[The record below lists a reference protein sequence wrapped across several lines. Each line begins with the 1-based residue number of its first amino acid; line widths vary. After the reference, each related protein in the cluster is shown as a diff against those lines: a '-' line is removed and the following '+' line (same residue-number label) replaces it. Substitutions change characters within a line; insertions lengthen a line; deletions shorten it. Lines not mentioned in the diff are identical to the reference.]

1 MAMRRAITLLISV
14 LLCIT
19 LVAQEKNRHNFEVG
33 IGINMGNILGAVGG
47 PGRGLGPGTYFE
59 YRYNLTDKFDI
70 GGQLNYKY
78 SKGSSA
84 YLVDRPTIGLVYNQ
98 VGLKA
103 VADYTGRPNKLV
115 RPYIGVGI
123 GGTMMFTNRTTGT
136 NSTEVFGIVGPR
148 LGLQI
153 WKFRIALEFD
163 FAFNGQYGFQST
175 ESVGALNLSF
185 TF

>member
-1 MAMRRAITLLISV
+1 MKRLTTFLISV
-14 LLCIT
+14 LLCIIST
-19 LVAQEKNRHNFEVG
+19 AQEKDRHNYEIG

-47 PGRGLGPGTYFE
+47 PGRMLGPGTYFE
-59 YRYNLTDKFDI
+59 YRYDLTDKIDF
-70 GGQLNYKY
+70 GGQLLYKY

-84 YLVDRPTIGLVYNQ
+84 YIGDAPTFGIVYNQ

-103 VADYTGRPNKLV
+103 VADYTTRPNKLV
-115 RPYIGVGI
+115 RPYIGVCI
-123 GGTMMFTNRTTGT
+123 GGSMMFVNTTTGI

-153 WKFRIALEFD
+153 WKFRIALELD
-163 FAFNGQYGFQST
+163 FAFNGQYGFLST
-175 ESVGALNLSF
+175 ESVGALNLSY